1 MGCYQYLEN
10 IANVWRKGR
19 RGTGAGAPLG
29 WLRDCMEHERLPEL
43 AKKHPSG
50 LCEGCQI
57 VLRKA
62 ITRER
67 QRIWEDLV
75 PKLFH
80 LSQ

>member
-1 MGCYQYLEN
+1 
-10 IANVWRKGR
+10 
-19 RGTGAGAPLG
+19 
-29 WLRDCMEHERLPEL
+29 MEHERFPEL

-67 QRIWEDLV
+67 QRIWKDLV
-75 PKLFH
+75 PKWFH
-80 LSQ
+80 LSQQGGTFRG